1 LKGEE
6 NGGFMAPFADINKSH
21 IEKNSGCFES

>member
-1 LKGEE
+1 LKREE
-6 NGGFMAPFADINKSH
+6 NGGFMAPFTDINDVD